1 MRALSI
7 SSHARVLGRP
17 LTDPVCPGAVAWF
30 RSLFSSAPCGPFHW
44 KAAPPPVALSG
55 SPRPLPSQFP
65 LPQTLVDKL
74 GGGVCLLLL
83 ELVVPTCRPV
93 REASLFSAKV
103 RGTTCPERLRSCP
116 WAQDARACSLCE
128 VCVSKGGPGIQREQ
142 TPTPPSV
149 CSTLVP
155 SCPPPPAQVLWS
167 LGAVGSAV
175 AVTLRSCFPS
185 SSPVAWGPVGALT
198 QTPLAFSAPSVVE
211 FKWHSYVSLVTVW

>member
-1 MRALSI
+1 MSRCCGLVSVTLLQC
-7 SSHARVLGRP
+7 S
-17 LTDPVCPGAVAWF
+17 
-30 RSLFSSAPCGPFHW
+30 CGPFHW
-44 KAAPPPVALSG
+44 KAAPPVALSG

-65 LPQTLVDKL
+65 LPRTLVDKL

-93 REASLFSAKV
+93 REASLSSAKV

-128 VCVSKGGPGIQREQ
+128 VCVSKGGPGIQRER

-155 SCPPPPAQVLWS
+155 SCPAPSSTGTLEPGSCGECGGGYASFLFPQLFPSGLGSSGSAHTDSSSIFSS
-167 LGAVGSAV
+167 LGSGIRV
-175 AVTLRSCFPS
+175 AQLR
-185 SSPVAWGPVGALT
+185 LT
-198 QTPLAFSAPSVVE
+198 GHSLVNVPSVL
-211 FKWHSYVSLVTVW
+211 HTAPCPH